1 MRLNSRYLLGAV
13 VLSMLLISISLG
25 GGYQLNEHGARAV
38 GMGGAFV
45 ARASDPS
52 AIFYN
57 PAGLA
62 FQQGINVMGGAT
74 LILPS
79 TKFKH
84 SSGAFP
90 EIEQED
96 QMYYPPNL
104 YGTYAIDSKWAVGIG
119 VFTPYGLG
127 SEWDKDWIGSAL
139 AVKTEVQTFYINPTV
154 AYKISDQLSIG
165 AGFSYIYGSVDL
177 NKRVPIP
184 IPGAPIN
191 GTLKLDGTGSGFGF
205 NAGILYKASEELS
218 FGASY
223 RSLTELEFEGDAV
236 FTDMGSLQG
245 LFPGGSGKATLPM
258 PSNIFVGAAYKI
270 SCDLTAEADFQYVGW
285 SSYDELVIGLPTGPA
300 APPQLG
306 GQPLQKTQTQV
317 KNWDDGY
324 LVRFGLEYQVGEDL
338 MLRSGV
344 VYDVTGQPASKMEP
358 MLPDADRIDPS
369 IGFSYKLSDQLSV
382 DASYMIVLFSERTS
396 TFVPDGSTTGFGG
409 VYNSKAHLFSLD
421 IGYSF

>member
-1 MRLNSRYLLGAV
+1 LRLFSLHLLGTFVLSVLV
-13 VLSMLLISISLG
+13 VLIALG

-62 FQQGINVMGGAT
+62 FQEGINVMGGAT

-84 SSGAFP
+84 SSGAIP

-104 YGTYAIDSKWAVGIG
+104 YGTYAVDNKWVVGIG

-127 SEWDKDWIGSAL
+127 SEWKNDWIGSAI

-154 AYKISDQLSIG
+154 SYKISDQLSLG
-165 AGFSYIYGSVDL
+165 VGVSYIYGSVDL
-177 NKRVPIP
+177 SKRVPIT
-184 IPGAPIN
+184 GTPIN
-191 GTLKLDGTGSGFGF
+191 GTLKLDGTGTGFGF
-205 NAGILYKASEELS
+205 NAGILYKPCEKISV
-218 FGASY
+218 GASY
-223 RSLTELEFEGDAV
+223 RSLTELEFSGDAV
-236 FTDMGSLQG
+236 FSDMLT
-245 LFPGGSGKATLPM
+245 LAPFFPGGDGKATLPM
-258 PSNIFVGAAYKI
+258 PANIFVGAAYNI
-270 SCDLTAEADFQYVGW
+270 SSNLTIEADFQFIGW
-285 SSYDELVIGLPTGPA
+285 SSYKELKIALPTGPVF
-300 APPQLG
+300 PTYG
-306 GQPLQKTQTQV
+306 VPLQTSQTQV

-324 LVRFGLEYQVGEDL
+324 MGRLGAEYQYNHDL
-338 MLRSGV
+338 VLRAGII
-344 VYDVTGQPASKMEP
+344 YDITGQPASKMEP

-369 IGFSYKLSDQLSV
+369 VGFSYKLTDQLSV
-382 DASYMIVLFSERTS
+382 DVAYMIVLFSERTS
-396 TFVPDGSTTGFGG
+396 SYQPTPTTTFGG
-409 VYNSKAHLFSLD
+409 TYNSTAHLFSLD
-421 IGYSF
+421 IGYRF

>member
-1 MRLNSRYLLGAV
+1 LRLYSLHLFGTI
-13 VLSMLLISISLG
+13 VLSMLVVCIALG
-25 GGYQLNEHGARAV
+25 GGYQLNEHSARAV

-62 FQQGINVMGGAT
+62 FQEGVNVMGGGT
-74 LILPS
+74 IILPS

-104 YGTYAIDSKWAVGIG
+104 YGTYAIDNQWVIGIG

-127 SEWDKDWIGSAL
+127 SEWNKDWIGSAF

-154 AYKISDQLSIG
+154 SYKISDQLSVG
-165 AGFSYIYGSVDL
+165 AGFSYIYGTVDL
-177 NKRVPIP
+177 SRRIP
-184 IPGAPIN
+184 ITAYGVN
-191 GTLKLDGTGSGFGF
+191 GTLKLDGTGTGYGF
-205 NAGILYKASEELS
+205 NAGILYKPSEKLS

-223 RSLTELEFEGDAV
+223 RSLTELEFSGDAV
-236 FTDMGSLQG
+236 FSDMGPAAG
-245 LFPGGSGKATLPM
+245 LFTGGSGKATLPM
-258 PSNIFVGAAYKI
+258 PANIFVGAAYKV
-270 SCDLTAEADFQYVGW
+270 SCDLTVEADFQYVGW
-285 SSYDELVIGLPTGPA
+285 SSYDELVINLPSGA
-300 APPQLG
+300 SKQE
-306 GQPLQKTQTQV
+306 

-324 LVRFGLEYQVGEDL
+324 LGRIGAEYQLSKEFA
-338 MLRSGV
+338 LRAGV
-344 VYDVTGQPASKMEP
+344 VYDITGQPASKMEP

-369 IGFSYKLSDQLSV
+369 IGFSYNLTDQLSV
-382 DASYMIVLFSERTS
+382 DVAYMIVLFSERTS
-396 TFVPDGSTTGFGG
+396 TYVEAGTQFGG
-409 VYNSKAHLFSLD
+409 TYNSNAHLFCLD